1 MSNLIFIFMSKNR
14 LSYQAKLSRHS
25 HDVSAGYTAS
35 IAPGAIVPQYFD
47 IAGPGDAYYYN
58 TRMFARLQDLVT
70 AFLGEIDVHVDYF
83 FVPLQMLYT
92 PFGQIFSQTD
102 DLLTSL
108 YKDLSSRDTFPLLDV
123 ANSIPGNPQQ
133 NKYSG
138 HVDVVAKEIFRLL
151 DSLNANPLCVL
162 HPDIEG
168 DLYDFSF
175 QPNVSPWIFS
185 AYQAIYQKFFRND
198 ELEKFQVQDYN
209 IDQYYNSD
217 VFRND
222 RLLRLRFCQR
232 PVDYFTSMRVSP
244 IASAIN
250 RLGAVDSSQT
260 GTDPGT
266 SALSDIMLKVDDWLG
281 FDSSFYRFQGR
292 EYDQNDFPADSN
304 LPVNLQSHIR
314 SFESVSIGH
323 DSTWTPTAA
332 NIRTL
337 FAIDKFL
344 RVYGRADK
352 TYDDQILA
360 HFGIKIP
367 HDVKHDITH
376 LKHYHFVLQSDPI
389 YGTANI
395 QNTDDSAELVS
406 NLGQVGGQCSGA
418 FDTLHDD
425 PEKFVAP
432 VHGVFMAVA
441 YVVTKP
447 RYFGTYS
454 RLHEID
460 QRLKFPI
467 PEFDKLG
474 AEPIFVHEFNPRYFS
489 RRPEQDPA
497 NGIEVR
503 AGWVDRY
510 SAFKHKF
517 NRCSYI
523 YADINSIIGRD
534 THPQADRENVFAP
547 YVLARSPFLMRSGDF
562 MESNFLEPWQFF
574 EMPNSLDGIMA
585 SSYVGDWNQSWDENP
600 QLVLQSDPILTEF
613 FASVKKVSW
622 MSETGEP
629 DL

>member
-1 MSNLIFIFMSKNR
+1 MSKNR

-35 IAPGAIVPQYFD
+35 LAPGVIVPQYFD

-83 FVPLQMLYT
+83 FVPLQMIYT

-102 DLLTSL
+102 DVLTSL
-108 YKDLSSRDTFPLLDV
+108 YKDLGATDKFPVLDV
-123 ANSIPGNPQQ
+123 IRSIPLNPEV
-133 NKYSG
+133 NKFAG
-138 HVDVVAKEIFRLL
+138 HRDVVAKEIFRLL
-151 DSLNANPLCVL
+151 DALNANPLCVL
-162 HPDIEG
+162 HPDPES
-168 DLYDFSF
+168 DLYGYRD
-175 QPNVSPWIFS
+175 QPKVSPWLFA

-209 IDQYYNSD
+209 IDQYYQAAN
-217 VFRND
+217 FTNE
-222 RLLRLRFCQR
+222 RLLRLRYCQR

-250 RLGAVDSSQT
+250 RLGAVSSSQT
-260 GTDPGT
+260 GTNPGD
-266 SALSDIMLKVDDWLG
+266 SELAGLLSKVDDWLG
-281 FDSSFYRFQGR
+281 FASNDYAYQNRFTEDNEYPGNGNLAQDFNSS
-292 EYDQNDFPADSN
+292 P
-304 LPVNLQSHIR
+304 H
-314 SFESVSIGH
+314 SFEATTIGH
-323 DSTWTPTAA
+323 DLTWTPTAA

-337 FAIDKFL
+337 FAVDKFL
-344 RVYGRADK
+344 RVYGRSDK

-389 YGTANI
+389 YGTANV
-395 QNTDDSAELVS
+395 QNTEDSQELVS

-418 FDTLHDD
+418 VDTMNGD

-454 RLHEID
+454 RLHELD

-474 AEPIFVHEFNPRYFS
+474 AEPLFVHEFNPHYFQVRS
-489 RRPEQDPA
+489 GEDVE

-523 YADINSIIGRD
+523 YADVNSIIGYD
-534 THPQADRENVFAP
+534 THPLADRENVFAP
-547 YVLARSPFLMRSGDF
+547 YVLARSPFLLRTGEF
-562 MESNFLEPWQFF
+562 MQSNFLDAWQFF
-574 EMPNSLDGIMA
+574 EMPDALDGIMA

-613 FASVKKVSW
+613 FARVKKVSW

>member
-1 MSNLIFIFMSKNR
+1 MSKNR

-35 IAPGAIVPQYFD
+35 LAPGVIVPQYFD

-83 FVPLQMLYT
+83 FVPLQMIYT

-102 DLLTSL
+102 DVLTSL
-108 YKDLSSRDTFPLLDV
+108 YKDLGATDKFPVLDV
-123 ANSIPGNPQQ
+123 KNSIPSNPEV
-133 NKYSG
+133 NKFVG
-138 HVDVVAKEIFRLL
+138 HRDVVAKEIFRLL
-151 DSLNANPLCVL
+151 DALNANPLCVL
-162 HPDIEG
+162 HPDQES
-168 DLYDFSF
+168 DLYEYIE
-175 QPNVSPWIFS
+175 QPKVSPWIFA

-209 IDQYYNSD
+209 IDQYYQASD
-217 VFRND
+217 FTNE
-222 RLLRLRFCQR
+222 RLLRLRYCQR

-250 RLGAVDSSQT
+250 RLGAVSSSET
-260 GTDPGT
+260 GWSPGD
-266 SALSDIMLKVDDWLG
+266 AQLSELLLKVDDWLG
-281 FDSSFYRFQGR
+281 TDSRSYSFQQRSPDYNTYPGDGGIGVDFSNSSSSF
-292 EYDQNDFPADSN
+292 DATT
-304 LPVNLQSHIR
+304 VSHDTEW
-314 SFESVSIGH
+314 F
-323 DSTWTPTAA
+323 PTAA

-337 FAIDKFL
+337 FAVDKFL

-389 YGTANI
+389 YGTANV
-395 QNTDDSAELVS
+395 QNTEDSQELVS

-418 FDTLHDD
+418 VDTMNGD

-474 AEPIFVHEFNPRYFS
+474 AEPLFVHEFNPRYFS
-489 RRPEQDPA
+489 RNPEQEPA
-497 NGIEVR
+497 DGVVVR

-523 YADINSIIGRD
+523 YADVNSIIGTD
-534 THPQADRENVFAP
+534 THPLADRENVFAP
-547 YVLARSPFLMRSGDF
+547 YVLARSPFLMRAGGDF
-562 MESNFLEPWQFF
+562 MISDFLEPWQFF
-574 EMPNSLDGIMA
+574 EMPDALDGIMA

-613 FASVKKVSW
+613 FARVKKVSW